1 MNAIRRFLQS
11 DDGPVVVEYAVM
23 LAMII
28 LTAIAAITTLS
39 ASNSVFWGNID
50 TKANDAFDAARTAN
64 SDG

>member
-1 MNAIRRFLQS
+1 MKTIRRFLQS
-11 DDGPVVVEYAVM
+11 DDGPVVVEYSVM

-39 ASNSVFWGNID
+39 ASSSVFWGNID
-50 TKANDAFDAARTAN
+50 TEATDAFDAARTAN